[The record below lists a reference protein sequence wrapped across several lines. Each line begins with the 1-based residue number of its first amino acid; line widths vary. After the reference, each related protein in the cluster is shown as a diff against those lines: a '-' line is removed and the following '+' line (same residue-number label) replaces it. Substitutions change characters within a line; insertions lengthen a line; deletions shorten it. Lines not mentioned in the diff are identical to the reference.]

1 MIGEDIDRWQCHP
14 ILFYHRDYEAAV
26 IHRQTC
32 WLMLPSPIFIS
43 VPHNSNWFYQ
53 FWLYVLLKSVLE
65 TAAISHLKW
74 RYKKLKWDEWKL
86 DVTGKIY
93 SNLSWLIVTCKH
105 YIYLVFT
112 RHLHLIQ
119 MLCLIFKAANMAKIN
134 GNEGLLR
141 SF

>member
-1 MIGEDIDRWQCHP
+1 MPSYFILSQGLWGSCHTQTNMLTNATITYFHFSSTQFKLVLP
-14 ILFYHRDYEAAV
+14 ILIVHFAEVY
-26 IHRQTC
+26 
-32 WLMLPSPIFIS
+32 
-43 VPHNSNWFYQ
+43 
-53 FWLYVLLKSVLE
+53 VLE

-119 MLCLIFKAANMAKIN
+119 MLCLIFKAGNMAKIN